1 MGAAE
6 SYCMLSLA
14 AANASEKINYVR
26 NLPECYASEI
36 QQPNSVFPC
45 ITNLCLEQ
53 CPLRAGVNC
62 VHLKLRSIGATS
74 SIFFQ

>member
-14 AANASEKINYVR
+14 AASASEKINYVR

-36 QQPNSVFPC
+36 QQPN
-45 ITNLCLEQ
+45 LME
-53 CPLRAGVNC
+53 
-62 VHLKLRSIGATS
+62 
-74 SIFFQ
+74 